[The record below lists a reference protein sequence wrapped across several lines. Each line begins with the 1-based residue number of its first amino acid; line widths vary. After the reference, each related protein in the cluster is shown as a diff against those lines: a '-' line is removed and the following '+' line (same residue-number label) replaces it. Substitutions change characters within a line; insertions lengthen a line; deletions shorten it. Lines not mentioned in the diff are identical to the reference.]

1 MADGRRGDRTNGM
14 AGDAEDA
21 VLDPEGARERTI
33 RDFGDQWAHDG
44 ANDGFYGSLEL
55 MVDMLGPLL
64 DVAELRGA
72 RIADVGSGAGRI
84 VRMLL
89 AAGAEHVI
97 GVEPS
102 RGVEALAANTVE
114 FGDRVEIV
122 HGPGEALPPD
132 RGLDYVFSIGVIQF
146 IPDPSPVL
154 RAMQA
159 ALRPGGR
166 AIIWVYAAEGD
177 AFYLALLR
185 ALRSF
190 TTRLPHPLL
199 SALCSAFT
207 LALTVYVWACRWL
220 PLPMHVYARTVLS
233 PLSWAKRKLTIYDQ
247 LNPTYVRF
255 YTREE
260 VSELLES
267 CGFVDV
273 RLHDRHGYSWT
284 AMGTRPRTEARDFRG
299 TPP

>member
-1 MADGRRGDRTNGM
+1 MADDVK
-14 AGDAEDA
+14 AVVLDAERVRD
-21 VLDPEGARERTI
+21 RTI
-33 RDFGDQWAHDG
+33 RDFGDQWSHHG
-44 ANDGFYGSLEL
+44 GNDGFYGSLDL
-55 MVDMLGPLL
+55 LSDALGPLL
-64 DVAELRGA
+64 DVGELRGA
-72 RIADVGSGAGRI
+72 RVADVGSGAGRI

-102 RGVEALAANTVE
+102 RGVEVLAANTAE

-122 HGPGEALPPD
+122 HGLGEALPCD
-132 RGLDYVFSIGVIQF
+132 RALDYVFSIGVIQF
-146 IPDPSPVL
+146 IPDPEPVV
-154 RAMQA
+154 RAMRE

-166 AIIWVYAAEGD
+166 AILWVYAAEGD

-199 SALCSAFT
+199 SALCSALT
-207 LALTVYVWACRWL
+207 LALSVYVWACRWL
-220 PLPMHVYARTVLS
+220 PLPMHAYARTVLS
-233 PLSWAKRKLTIYDQ
+233 RLSWQKRKLTIYDQ
-247 LNPTYVRF
+247 LNPSYVRF

-260 VSELLES
+260 LRALLES

-284 AMGTRPRTEARDFRG
+284 AIGTRPGSDARDAAG
-299 TPP
+299 APS

>member
-1 MADGRRGDRTNGM
+1 MADGRCGDRTNGM
-14 AGDAEDA
+14 AGDAEGA

-33 RDFGDQWAHDG
+33 RDFGDQWAHHG

-55 MVDMLGPLL
+55 LVDMLGPLL

-102 RGVEALAANTVE
+102 RGVDALAANTAE

-122 HGPGEALPPD
+122 HGPGEALPPG

-154 RAMQA
+154 RTMREPRCGQGAGRSSGCT
-159 ALRPGGR
+159 RPR
-166 AIIWVYAAEGD
+166 AT

-199 SALCSAFT
+199 SALCSALT
-207 LALTVYVWACRWL
+207 LALSRSTCGPVAGCRC
-220 PLPMHVYARTVLS
+220 PCTPTRAPCS
-233 PLSWAKRKLTIYDQ
+233 PRS
-247 LNPTYVRF
+247 
-255 YTREE
+255 
-260 VSELLES
+260 
-267 CGFVDV
+267 
-273 RLHDRHGYSWT
+273 
-284 AMGTRPRTEARDFRG
+284 RG
-299 TPP
+299 RSASSRSTTS

>member
-1 MADGRRGDRTNGM
+1 MADDLKG
-14 AGDAEDA
+14 A
-21 VLDPEGARERTI
+21 VLDTEGVRERTI
-33 RDFGDQWAHDG
+33 RDFGDQWAHHG
-44 ANDGFYGSLEL
+44 ANDGFYGSLDL
-55 MVDMLGPLL
+55 LTDALGPLL
-64 DVAELRGA
+64 DVSELRGA
-72 RIADVGSGAGRI
+72 RVADVGSGAGRI

-102 RGVEALAANTVE
+102 RGVEVLAANTAE
-114 FGDRVEIV
+114 FGDRVEIL
-122 HGPGEALPPD
+122 HGPGEALPSG
-132 RGLDYVFSIGVIQF
+132 RELDYVFSIGVIQF
-146 IPDPSPVL
+146 IPDPSPVV
-154 RAMQA
+154 RAMRA

-166 AIIWVYAAEGD
+166 AILWVYAAEGD

-199 SALCSAFT
+199 SALCSLLT
-207 LALTVYVWACRWL
+207 LALYVYVWACRWL
-220 PLPMHVYARTVLS
+220 PLPMHAYARTVLS
-233 PLSWAKRKLTIYDQ
+233 HLSWEKRKLTIYDQ
-247 LNPTYVRF
+247 LNPSYVHF

-260 VSELLES
+260 LTELLES

-284 AMGTRPRTEARDFRG
+284 AIGTRPEKEAHQPSG
-299 TPP
+299 ATP

>member
-1 MADGRRGDRTNGM
+1 MADDVKG
-14 AGDAEDA
+14 A
-21 VLDPEGARERTI
+21 VLDAEGMRERNI
-33 RDFGDQWAHDG
+33 RDFGDQWAHHG
-44 ANDGFYGSLEL
+44 ANDGFYGSLDL
-55 MVDMLGPLL
+55 LADALGPLL
-64 DVAELRGA
+64 DTSELRGA
-72 RIADVGSGAGRI
+72 RVADVGSGAGRI

-89 AAGAEHVI
+89 AAGVDHVI

-102 RGVEALAANTVE
+102 QGVEVLAANTKE

-122 HGPGEALPPD
+122 HGPGEALPSGRD
-132 RGLDYVFSIGVIQF
+132 LDYVFSIGVVQF
-146 IPDPSPVL
+146 IPDPSPVI
-154 RAMQA
+154 RAMRA

-166 AIIWVYAAEGD
+166 AIVWVYAAEGD
-177 AFYLALLR
+177 AFYLGLLR

-199 SALCSAFT
+199 SALCSALT

-233 PLSWAKRKLTIYDQ
+233 QLSWQKRKLTIYDQ
-247 LNPTYVRF
+247 LNPSYVRF

-260 VSELLES
+260 ITHLLES
-267 CGFVDV
+267 GGFVDV

-284 AMGTRPRTEARDFRG
+284 AIGTRPGADAGGAFG
-299 TPP
+299 STP